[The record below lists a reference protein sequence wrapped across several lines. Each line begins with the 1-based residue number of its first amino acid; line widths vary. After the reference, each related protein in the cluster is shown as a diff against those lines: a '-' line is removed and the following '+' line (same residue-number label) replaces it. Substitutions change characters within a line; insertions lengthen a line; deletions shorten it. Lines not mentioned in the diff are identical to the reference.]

1 MTLHR
6 IEKNKLSKK
15 ISKRTDCLPKDFSG
29 VAEFSMTTFNYLDNS
44 TSVKTYNYYY
54 YLGNLHRMD
63 GPAVLLE
70 GEPNQWWINGRQ
82 YSEEEYGRFIEKKA
96 LKENLEILLESRPK
110 EKTKKI

>member
-15 ISKRTDCLPKDFSG
+15 SSKKTDGLPKDFSG
-29 VAEFSMTTFNYLDNS
+29 VASFLMTTFNYQDNS

-54 YLGNLHRMD
+54 RLGNLHRMD
-63 GPAVLLE
+63 GPAVLLD
-70 GEPNQWWINGRQ
+70 GKPNQWWINGCQ
-82 YSEEEYGRFIEKKA
+82 YSEEEYGHFLEKKS